1 VVPGIDKKDRHFP
14 LFVNDNPIRRL
25 FGSPQKYCS
34 YVQKGQ
40 IVADLG
46 CGPGF
51 YSFALADCVG
61 AKGRVYAIDSDE
73 NSIRAVKSK
82 ATKNRYNNLVAHAS
96 TAADLSFIEP
106 ESVDFVLADG
116 VLCCMAPKGHQSAIG
131 EIKRI
136 MKPTGKAFLKVV
148 KGSMSYVDEAE
159 WEKIL
164 EGFKV
169 ERRSNGSFLKGRWAL
184 VSKLRDT

>member
-1 VVPGIDKKDRHFP
+1 VAPDRDKEDRHIP
-14 LFVNDNPIRRL
+14 LFVNDNPLRRL
-25 FGSPQKYCS
+25 FSSPQKYCS
-34 YVQKGQ
+34 YVKKDQ
-40 IVADLG
+40 IIADLG

-61 AKGRVYAIDSDE
+61 AKGRVYAVDSDE

-82 ATKNRYNNLVAHAS
+82 ITKRQYKNLVAHAS
-96 TAADLSFIEP
+96 SAADLSFIEQ

-116 VLCCMAPKGHQSAIG
+116 VLCCMAPKGHQSAIS

-148 KGSMSYVDEAE
+148 KGSMSYVDKEE

-169 ERRSNGSFLKGRWAL
+169 ERRNNGSFLKGRWAL
-184 VSKLRDT
+184 VSKLGDT